1 MRSIFTPTV
10 CKHPSSGLSQPP
22 NLETAVV
29 LLIGIALA
37 STFWMVTVPVAQA
50 HDVTP
55 REMIESKLPKEKNLM
70 TAAKPELLSAVCA
83 AVRTWPHA
91 SPQIVKT
98 AVEAHK
104 RFSGDI
110 VGTALRCSREDKGV
124 DCGLISEIL
133 VAALAVDP
141 DEAAAILD
149 IAFGLVPDCRDAI
162 GEIGHNGPRSPGAGP
177 GPGNEGNF
185 TDPPVNQNPPPGS
198 IAPGGG
204 GGFDPQVTKCLVC
217 HNIYNPHEIEIP
229 CSQVEQY
236 LQNHPGDDLGPC
248 QVTPVQNK

>member
-1 MRSIFTPTV
+1 
-10 CKHPSSGLSQPP
+10 
-22 NLETAVV
+22 
-29 LLIGIALA
+29 
-37 STFWMVTVPVAQA
+37 MVTVPVAQA